1 MKVKK
6 EIAIASVVG
15 CIMLLVCVIV
25 IVSQKNI
32 DKPVDLKVYKLYEKE
47 AEGEVGYY
55 SECSIDTED
64 ILKVKKEFNR
74 MNALKDTNILTGK
87 TIKGSYKVVMDG
99 KEIAF
104 DNSTDNIVYNGSK
117 NRIYSFT
124 SEMYEI
130 IINTCG

>member
-6 EIAIASVVG
+6 EIAIAIVVG

-87 TIKGSYKVVMDG
+87 TIKGSYKVIMDG

-104 DNSTDNIVYNGSK
+104 DNSADNMVYNGSK

>member
-6 EIAIASVVG
+6 EIAIAIVVG

-87 TIKGSYKVVMDG
+87 TIKGSYKVIMDG

-104 DNSTDNIVYNGSK
+104 DNSTDNMVYNGSK